1 MGNNSQYSQT
11 YSDPIHV
18 NQYFMTSE
26 VYDTAMETL
35 NTDEEVGQFF
45 QLLSTWAFENIIDV
59 EFAKKCSPVVI
70 AAVNTAIGTMFNGLN
85 KYRWDVH
92 NGSRGGRPRR
102 AIPKIDL

>member
-35 NTDEEVGQFF
+35 STDE
-45 QLLSTWAFENIIDV
+45 
-59 EFAKKCSPVVI
+59 
-70 AAVNTAIGTMFNGLN
+70 
-85 KYRWDVH
+85 
-92 NGSRGGRPRR
+92 
-102 AIPKIDL
+102 